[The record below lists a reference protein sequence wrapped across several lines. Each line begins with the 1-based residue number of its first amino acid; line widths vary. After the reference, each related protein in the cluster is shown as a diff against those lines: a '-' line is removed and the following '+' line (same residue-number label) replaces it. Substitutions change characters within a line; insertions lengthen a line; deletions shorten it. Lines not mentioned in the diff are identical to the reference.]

1 MIIPINDFRISIKN
15 YQDSNDI
22 IILEFYLNNS
32 NFMNFPFYKKNILEE
47 IILKFKKVI
56 DGKQSVI
63 NLNFQNDMNTSNIL
77 QFEKD
82 YILFNI
88 VRTINNFTSE
98 IYLKCENNSIVRN
111 ELRNF
116 IDNYENIFR
125 KFESQYWEYNG
136 VFIPNLID
144 RVPSKDQVNTVFKN
158 GKSSKFISTKNMLT
172 IDEYRKLFAYK
183 NKEGQFIYKVPGA
196 NIKEKHFFNYNEWSE
211 STWYQNRKKSL
222 LIEAFNKMK
231 NF

>member
-56 DGKQSVI
+56 DGKQTVI

-98 IYLKCENNSIVRN
+98 IY
-111 ELRNF
+111 
-116 IDNYENIFR
+116 
-125 KFESQYWEYNG
+125 
-136 VFIPNLID
+136 
-144 RVPSKDQVNTVFKN
+144 
-158 GKSSKFISTKNMLT
+158 
-172 IDEYRKLFAYK
+172 
-183 NKEGQFIYKVPGA
+183 
-196 NIKEKHFFNYNEWSE
+196 
-211 STWYQNRKKSL
+211 
-222 LIEAFNKMK
+222 
-231 NF
+231 